1 MLNIGLLLANLDPA
15 QRAEDLTTGDER
27 LEEISQL
34 SVDGEYLQAADRC
47 QQLLESRRYDARLI
61 GQFLFGVFLEQGIQV
76 LPQLLGAVHRCL
88 GPNLAAL
95 GPQHKREVLLDS
107 SLQWLFT
114 SLLKQIERSEQL
126 HDAAWQAL
134 VEVKNLESVKKML
147 AELTEISGLAA
158 KLVKRPRSVQ
168 PITHLEQVL
177 KQAHTAIETSAESM
191 RLSALSQMSAGAR
204 KPEKPRK
211 PEPPEASGEQEE
223 PDEDESGR
231 RFDTSEHEARDEDE
245 GEGEGEGEGDDAR
258 DGAADEDAGA
268 GAEEEDA
275 AAAHGGEDEAEEER
289 AGAAADTADADEE
302 RPRARP
308 EPPRKPAARAP
319 APARKA
325 GSGREPQAERLSVRV
340 KDGQGGSITIEGSP
354 ALMQL
359 VRRIQAFQTLCKRG
373 ELRKAAV
380 VADSVLTTLD
390 AFDPRVFFPSL
401 FLPFFSLLSEN
412 AEEIEQAMIE
422 RDSLTFKSLQ
432 QLMQVDIDSL
442 LK

>member
-1 MLNIGLLLANLDPA
+1 MLNIGILLSPLDPA

-47 QQLLESRRYDARLI
+47 QQLLENRRYDARLI
-61 GQFLFGVFLEQGIQV
+61 GQFLYGVFLEQGMQV
-76 LPQLLGAVHRCL
+76 LPQILAAVHRCL

-126 HDAAWQAL
+126 HDTAWQAL

-147 AELTEISGLAA
+147 AELAELGGLAA
-158 KLVKRPRSVQ
+158 KLVKRPRSAQ
-168 PITHLEQVL
+168 PIMHLEQVL

-204 KPEKPRK
+204 KAEKPGRPGSAESEDEADE
-211 PEPPEASGEQEE
+211 PEEGASGR
-223 PDEDESGR
+223 S
-231 RFDTSEHEARDEDE
+231 FDTSDHESA
-245 GEGEGEGEGDDAR
+245 GEGDEDGDDADAR
-258 DGAADEDAGA
+258 DGAAEADEDGGS
-268 GAEEEDA
+268 GAEDADADA
-275 AAAHGGEDEAEEER
+275 AGSDDREQDAEER
-289 AGAAADTADADEE
+289 AEAADDTADAEP
-302 RPRARP
+302 PRARSA
-308 EPPRKPAARAP
+308 PPRKAAPRAP

-325 GSGREPQAERLSVRV
+325 APGGEPGAQRVSVKA

-422 RDSLTFKSLQ
+422 RDGLTFKSLQ